1 MKTPTIKTL
10 VGCELSYR
18 TSGPA
23 TLILSVQPART
34 HGQTITRETLTI
46 TPEDTRVEDWEDGV
60 TRNRYLRLHPAANVT
75 LRIIHEAE
83 VDLTRDAADPATIR
97 DVPVPELPPEVLPHL
112 WPSRYCESDRLE
124 RLARREFGAAPPFAD
139 IGGHARV
146 TAICN
151 WVNDRIAYVASAS
164 QPTTT
169 ATETLLSGAGVC
181 RDFAH
186 LSIALCR
193 SLGIPAR
200 FVSAHAPGLVPPDF
214 HAVFE
219 AWLGDRWWL
228 FDATRQAP
236 LDALIRIGQGRDAAE
251 AAFAE
256 LHGAIQPDSM
266 RVHATVTDGP
276 DPATAPRTT
285 EAVAA

>member
-1 MKTPTIKTL
+1 MKIL
-10 VGCELSYR
+10 VGCDLSYR

-23 TLILSVQPART
+23 TLILNVQPAR
-34 HGQTITRETLTI
+34 HARQAILRETLTI
-46 TPEDTRVEDWEDGV
+46 TPEDTR
-60 TRNRYLRLHPAANVT
+60 R
-75 LRIIHEAE
+75 
-83 VDLTRDAADPATIR
+83 
-97 DVPVPELPPEVLPHL
+97 
-112 WPSRYCESDRLE
+112 ES
-124 RLARREFGAAPPFAD
+124 
-139 IGGHARV
+139 RV
-146 TAICN
+146 TAVCN
-151 WVNDRIAYVASAS
+151 WVNDRIAYVAGAS
-164 QPTTT
+164 QWTTT

-193 SLGIPAR
+193 ALGIPAR

-236 LDALIRIGQGRDAAE
+236 LDALVRIGQGRDAAE

-256 LHGAIQPDSM
+256 LHGPIMPEAMQ
-266 RVHATVTDGP
+266 VHARVVEGP